1 MKMALEAGE
10 QMTIGPF
17 TVDAGAAEAYLN
29 AAGGDAS
36 FYEEM
41 GATPPM
47 AVAGR
52 TLGMLIERLSMPP
65 GSVHIGQEL
74 DFLDTAKPGEP
85 LACSAKLA
93 RESRRGGWRI
103 LQLEF
108 TVNAEERRVLAG
120 RTTVMVP
127 EEAH

>member
-1 MKMALEAGE
+1 MALEAGE

-17 TVDAGAAEAYLN
+17 AVDAGAAEAYLN

-36 FYEEM
+36 FYGEM

-52 TLGMLIERLSMPP
+52 TLGILIERLSMPP

-74 DFLDTAKPGEP
+74 DFLDTARPGEP
-85 LACSAKLA
+85 LVCSARLA

-120 RTTVMVP
+120 RATVMVP

>member
-1 MKMALEAGE
+1 MTLEADE
-10 QMTIGPF
+10 QLTIGPF
-17 TVDAGAAEAYLN
+17 AVDAGAAEAYLN
-29 AAGGDAS
+29 AAGGEAS
-36 FYEEM
+36 FYRGM

-52 TLGMLIERLSMPP
+52 TLGLLIERLSMPP

-74 DFLDTAKPGEP
+74 DFLDAAKPGER
-85 LACSAKLA
+85 LVCAAKLA

-108 TVNAEERRVLAG
+108 TVNAEGRRVLGG